1 MTFEL
6 TVPLATTSQVR
17 RLLLGNR
24 GPRRPDFLVNFW
36 ERRLAKYVDEDEDD
50 GCNLFV
56 IARKP

>member
-1 MTFEL
+1 M
-6 TVPLATTSQVR
+6 
-17 RLLLGNR
+17 LGNR

-50 GCNLFV
+50 GCNLLV